1 MVSLGLV
8 VAQFNKERLI
18 TPEMAARGREA
29 AAEAGAEIVETI
41 EVPGTYDAPLAAD
54 RLARREDVDAVAVI
68 GAIVSGDTDN
78 DRVIADAAAR
88 GLTDVSLE
96 RDTPVTF
103 GVTGPGMSA
112 AEAEARIDRGAAAV
126 ESAVAL
132 AEELRS

>member
-8 VAQFNKERLI
+8 VAQFNKERPI

-54 RLARREDVDAVAVI
+54 RLARRDDVDAVAVI
-68 GAIVSGDTDN
+68 GAIVSGDTDH

-112 AEAEARIDRGAAAV
+112 AEADERIDRGAAAV
-126 ESAVAL
+126 ESAIAL
-132 AEELRS
+132 VEELRS